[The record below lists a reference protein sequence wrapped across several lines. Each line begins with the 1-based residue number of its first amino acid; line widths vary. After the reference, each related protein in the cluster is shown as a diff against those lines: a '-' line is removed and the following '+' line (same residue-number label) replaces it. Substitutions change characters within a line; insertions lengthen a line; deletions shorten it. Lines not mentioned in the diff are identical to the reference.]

1 MRYLPHTPKEIEELL
16 RAIGVRDIDQVFSTI
31 PESLRLTRPL
41 HLPPPLSEI
50 ELRNHLRHLSRKNAH
65 GEEWSFFLGGGSYSH
80 YIPSPVSQL
89 LTRGEFLTS
98 YSPYQPEVS
107 QGTLQAIFEYQTMVS
122 EILGMD
128 VANASHYDG
137 STGTAEAVLM
147 ALSTTD
153 RKRVIVAK
161 NLHPEYREVLRTYLK
176 KEDVVEEI
184 PYTPEGTLDRAVLK
198 KMMGLDVACIVA
210 AIPNFFGIVE
220 DLTDVAK
227 MIHEAGGLFI
237 TSTSEPLS
245 FGLFKSPGEME
256 ADIAVAE
263 GQSFGIPMSF
273 GGPGLGLFAVKKELV
288 RSIPGRL
295 VGETVDTEGRR
306 GFVLT
311 LATREQHIRRE
322 RATSNIC
329 TNVALCALAATMTL
343 ALWGKAGLQQLA
355 QMNFDRAEL
364 LKERLR
370 SIRGI
375 ELRFRGVTFNEFVIR
390 TPRDPQKLVESL
402 LKEKIIA
409 GIPLGRWYPELE
421 DSLLVCITE
430 MNSENE
436 IEKFVNGLTRVL

>member
-98 YSPYQPEVS
+98 YTPYQPEVS